1 MDRQTTFTEDDRT
14 LLTCIKADYDHICE
28 QFLQIKAQLQ
38 RMEARMQTQEEE
50 LADLRRREMP
60 QTDTQMK
67 AQLQQMESRMK
78 MWGEELDDLR
88 RRGLP
93 HMDKLFGDLWEVK
106 MDLAALRR
114 EQNARSITAERED
127 KEEKTVSPTL
137 EAPEQVQ

>member
-14 LLTCIKADYDHICE
+14 LLACIKADYDHICE

-50 LADLRRREMP
+50 LA
-60 QTDTQMK
+60 
-67 AQLQQMESRMK
+67 
-78 MWGEELDDLR
+78 DLR

-137 EAPEQVQ
+137 EAPGQVQ